1 MPTSN
6 STLCADD
13 HRYDHP
19 LSLQSIWASLS
30 YFQEVSSDVV
40 LSHKGSNQ
48 RTTTQPHKCKSGPA
62 TISNCYLRLW
72 PARSTDRPIRAQHE
86 NRNASAEANR
96 PREM

>member
-19 LSLQSIWASLS
+19 LSLQSIMGKPELLS
-30 YFQEVSSDVV
+30 GSV
-40 LSHKGSNQ
+40 LGR
-48 RTTTQPHKCKSGPA
+48 RTISQTFEPTTQPHKCKSGPA

-86 NRNASAEANR
+86 NRNASGEANR
-96 PREM
+96 PRGM

>member
-19 LSLQSIWASLS
+19 LSLLSIMASLS

-40 LSHKGSNQ
+40 LSHKRSNQ
-48 RTTTQPHKCKSGPA
+48 RTNDTA
-62 TISNCYLRLW
+62 
-72 PARSTDRPIRAQHE
+72 A
-86 NRNASAEANR
+86 
-96 PREM
+96 

>member
-40 LSHKGSNQ
+40 LSYYLTNV
-48 RTTTQPHKCKSGPA
+48 RTNEPTTQPH
-62 TISNCYLRLW
+62 
-72 PARSTDRPIRAQHE
+72 
-86 NRNASAEANR
+86 SANQDLQLSQTAI
-96 PREM
+96 